1 MRKRAFTLIELLVV
15 IGILSLLVSIMF
27 PSLSKAR
34 DYAKL
39 VMCRTNLKGMG
50 LGWKM
55 YNDEYPGQIPIAASL
70 PGVTDS
76 KYPSIVTVMEAQIPE
91 PNLWQCPRDDMQYFE
106 QYGTSYEY
114 YLGFFAG
121 ALEMPGSFGS
131 DTQRTVWQLLEQ
143 HAAEAPVI
151 GDAEGFHPTSSDPL
165 NRQCMYHDGHVDYI
179 PEDFE
184 SYEGG
189 L

>member
-39 VMCRTNLKGMG
+39 IMCRTNLKGIG

-55 YNDEYPGQIPIAASL
+55 YNDEYPGKIPIALTL
-70 PGVTDS
+70 PNVTDLE
-76 KYPSIVTVMEAQIPE
+76 YPSIMTVMAAQVPE
-91 PNLWQCPRDDMQYFE
+91 SNIWECPSDDMRYFE
-106 QYGTSYEY
+106 DYGTSYEY
-114 YLGFFAG
+114 YLGFFAPM
-121 ALEMPGSFGS
+121 LENPFTGSEMA
-131 DTQRTVWQLLEQ
+131 RTAWQLLE
-143 HAAEAPVI
+143 ENPTISTII
-151 GDAEGFHPTSSDPL
+151 GDAEGFHPTSADPL

-184 SYEGG
+184 DYGDR